1 MDELIINVPVI
12 GDRADQALK
21 EATQGQ
27 VIGAPSSGVFLR
39 TETDRIL
46 FLSLMAW
53 HGPLTINL
61 SPADRQAFSVDLH
74 DLFQIQSASIYF
86 PNSRISFQFSQAE
99 RWFPP
104 SRPDSRLALS
114 VRKQRFERVAG
125 RVRSR
130 RDPALQLN
138 GKLNSTA
145 SPEPAALR
153 AAIST
158 SQVTRLI
165 EALVAGLGRG
175 PGLTPAGDD
184 LALGF
189 LLALNRWGDLLCPGL
204 VPQPFNQALVE
215 TACRQTTALSANL
228 IECTAAGQAD
238 ERLVAALDG
247 LVSGNLAEDRIVEY
261 LLDWGHTSG
270 ASAMVGMG
278 LIINLGE
285 ESIVWSV

>member
-1 MDELIINVPVI
+1 MDDLIINVPVI

-39 TETDRIL
+39 TESDRIL

-61 SPADRQAFSVDLH
+61 SSADRQALPIDLH
-74 DLFQIQSASIYF
+74 DLFQIQSGSIYF
-86 PNSRISFQFSQAE
+86 PDSRISFQFSQAE
-99 RWFPP
+99 RWLPP
-104 SRPDSRLALS
+104 SRPDSRLTLFE
-114 VRKQRFERVAG
+114 RKQHFERVAG

-130 RDPALQLN
+130 QDRALQLN
-138 GKLNSTA
+138 GELNSTA

-189 LLALNRWGDLLCPGL
+189 LLALNRWGDLLCPDL

-215 TACRQTTALSANL
+215 TACLQTTALSANL
-228 IECTAAGQAD
+228 IECAAAGQAD

-278 LIINLGE
+278 LIISLGE
-285 ESIVWSV
+285 ESIV